1 MSSKQFWI
9 GVVSRSHVQ
18 VAVSGGFVQLNHGKK
33 APLQKLQTADGFVYY
48 SPKTSYPTGEPCQM
62 FTAIG
67 IVKSGE
73 IYQADMGND
82 FRPFRVDVQFLSAK
96 EAAIKPLLDKLSFIK
111 NKAQWGGAF
120 RFGYLKVPIQ
130 DFTIIAEA
138 MGCNFERDFGVYNLL
153 RLGLDPQLP
162 R

>member
-1 MSSKQFWI
+1 MSSKQYWI
-9 GVVSRSHVQ
+9 GVASRAHVQ
-18 VAVSGGFVQLNHGKK
+18 IAVSGGFVQLNHGKK
-33 APLQKLQTADGFVYY
+33 APLQKLQAGDGFVYY

-73 IYQADMGND
+73 IYQADMRDD
-82 FRPFRVDVQFLSAK
+82 FRPFRVDVHFLSSK

-111 NKAQWGGAF
+111 NKAHWGGAF
-120 RFGYLKVPIQ
+120 RFGHLKVPMQ
-130 DFTIIAEA
+130 DFTIAAEA
-138 MGCNFERDFGVYNLL
+138 MGCDFERDFGAFNLL
-153 RLGLDPQLP
+153 RLGIGLPLP